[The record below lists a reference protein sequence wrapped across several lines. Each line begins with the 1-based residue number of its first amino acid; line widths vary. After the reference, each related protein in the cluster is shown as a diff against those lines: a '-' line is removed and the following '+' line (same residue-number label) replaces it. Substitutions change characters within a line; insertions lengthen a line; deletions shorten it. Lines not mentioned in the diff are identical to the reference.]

1 MRLKKK
7 CLWYIYACF
16 SSLEK
21 MNMIRIV
28 ITAVMALVIVP
39 VVYARSCIVNAGTQV
54 YEVSSSVSMEEAT
67 VSSARIATVKVSSA
81 VTETRR
87 RTVALS
93 SAGSLSTMPLGS
105 VLILR

>member
-1 MRLKKK
+1 MWK
-7 CLWYIYACF
+7 IVTVVAVF
-16 SSLEK
+16 AAI
-21 MNMIRIV
+21 NMV
-28 ITAVMALVIVP
+28 Q
-39 VVYARSCIVNAGTQV
+39 ARSCIVDAGMQT
-54 YEVSSSVSMEEAT
+54 YEVSTSVSMEEAT